1 MYDLTVLLTTI
12 AAASASFIAILGGLV
27 ASKLLSI
34 NGERDLL
41 LDKIAINK
49 SKANFLKEKIE
60 AIQTELIEYDA
71 LYFIRENMNDLFANA
86 TIELVYKQT
95 ESYSVCF
102 DDIKPYWNEALTIF
116 NMIKTKLTKTVN
128 TEKLNSD
135 NVPISIA
142 EELKDNYFDY
152 EVCKMIMDY
161 IDKQGHIPY
170 QRNGV
175 MWYRDKQA
183 EQQNYQNELDYIE
196 LEDKS
201 LKEKEFLLKKPNGIK
216 VALIIFAVFAFSC
229 IILPLVLVP
238 FQTTSFCLYITVK
251 IISIFV
257 FAFGLISTLC
267 YLIYLLKWNK

>member
-27 ASKLLSI
+27 ANKLLSI

-41 LDKIAINK
+41 LDKMAINK
-49 SKANFLKEKIE
+49 SKADFLKEKIE
-60 AIQTELIEYDA
+60 AIQTELIEADA
-71 LYFIRENMNDLFANA
+71 LDFIRDNMDDLFANVA
-86 TIELVYKQT
+86 IELVYKQT
-95 ESYSVCF
+95 ETYSICF
-102 DDIKPYWNEALTIF
+102 DDIKPYWNNALAVF
-116 NMIKTKLTKTVN
+116 NAIKTKLTKTDN
-128 TEKLNSD
+128 TEQLNRD

-142 EELKDNYFDY
+142 EALKDNYFDY

-161 IDKQGHIPY
+161 IDESVHVPY

-175 MWYRDKQA
+175 MWYRDKQS
-183 EQQNYQNELDYIE
+183 ELQKYQNELDYIE
-196 LEDKS
+196 LENKS
-201 LKEKEFLLKKPNGIK
+201 LKEKEILLKKPKGIK
-216 VALIIFAVFAFSC
+216 VALIIFAVFACSC

-257 FAFGLISTLC
+257 FAFGLLSTLC